1 MDCKLDALVELE
13 KTKITK
19 GIIWRNEDNLIAK
32 IREEVEEFIEAIAKR
47 CCEAQIVF
55 KDKSEQEKE
64 FADLLHSIVALVY
77 YRQLDTEKAIA
88 DLSSRLL
95 RRIEEVEKL
104 ADRPLVELSDDEQTA
119 LLKQVKHLPGCR

>member
-1 MDCKLDALVELE
+1 MMDCKIDALVELE
-13 KTKITK
+13 KTKIIK

-32 IREEVEEFIEAIAKR
+32 IREEAEEFIEAIVSK
-47 CCEAQIVF
+47 E
-55 KDKSEQEKE
+55 KSEQEKE
-64 FADLLHSIVALVY
+64 FADLLHSVVALAY

-104 ADRPLVELSDDEQTA
+104 ADCPLVELSDDEQTA

>member
-1 MDCKLDALVELE
+1 MDCKIDALVELE
-13 KTKITK
+13 KTKIIK

-32 IREEVEEFIEAIAKR
+32 IREEAEEFIEAIVSK
-47 CCEAQIVF
+47 E
-55 KDKSEQEKE
+55 KSEQEKE
-64 FADLLHSIVALVY
+64 FADLLHSVVALAY

-104 ADRPLVELSDDEQTA
+104 ADCPLVELSDDEQTA